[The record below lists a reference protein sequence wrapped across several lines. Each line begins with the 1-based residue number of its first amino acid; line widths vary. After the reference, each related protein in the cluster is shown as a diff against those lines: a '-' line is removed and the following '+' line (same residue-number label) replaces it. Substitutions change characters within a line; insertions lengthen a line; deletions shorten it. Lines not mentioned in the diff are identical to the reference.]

1 MKGDSQMTT
10 FSDRLKEA
18 MYAQNLKQI
27 DLVHIAAENNVK
39 LGKSHVS
46 QYVSGKTVPR
56 NDILHF
62 LADTLHVDADW
73 LLGDSQENFTAREN
87 NSVAPKTPST
97 TKTSGSVGTSNSSK
111 RGTTPM
117 KKTITDKNDNDNA
130 GSSAMHI
137 FKKSSKLDNVLYD
150 VRGPVV
156 EEAARMEERGTHV
169 LKLNIGNPAPFGF
182 RTPDEV
188 IYDMSQ
194 QLSDCEGYSPSQGL
208 FSARKAIMQYSQI
221 KKLPNVTINDIYTGN
236 GVSELINLCMSA
248 LLDNGDEILIPSPD
262 YPLWTACATLAGGKA
277 VHYICDE
284 QSDWYP
290 DIEDMR
296 RKITDRTKA
305 LVIINPNNPTGYLYT
320 RREMNQIRDLVK
332 KYDLFLF
339 SDEVYREFIYT
350 GSPYISACHLEG
362 IENNVVL
369 IDSVSKRYSECGI
382 RIGALIT
389 KNKEIRDAVMKFC
402 QARLSPP
409 LIGQIAAEASLD
421 APEEYSRETYDEY
434 VERRK
439 CLIDGL
445 NRIPGVYSPIPM
457 GAFYTVAK
465 LPVDDSDKF
474 CAWCLSDF
482 EYEGQTVFMAPA
494 SGFYTT
500 PGSGINEVRIAYVL
514 KKEDLT
520 RALFVLQKALEA
532 YPGRTE

>member
-1 MKGDSQMTT
+1 MNDEKKGVKKMRT
-10 FSDRLKEA
+10 FA
-18 MYAQNLKQI
+18 
-27 DLVHIAAENNVK
+27 
-39 LGKSHVS
+39 
-46 QYVSGKTVPR
+46 
-56 NDILHF
+56 
-62 LADTLHVDADW
+62 
-73 LLGDSQENFTAREN
+73 
-87 NSVAPKTPST
+87 
-97 TKTSGSVGTSNSSK
+97 
-111 RGTTPM
+111 
-117 KKTITDKNDNDNA
+117 
-130 GSSAMHI
+130 
-137 FKKSSKLDNVLYD
+137 KSSKLDNVCYD
-150 VRGPVV
+150 IRGPVMDEANRMIEQGV
-156 EEAARMEERGTHV
+156 EI

-182 RTPDEV
+182 KAPQELV
-188 IYDMSQ
+188 DMMRGN
-194 QLSDCEGYSPSQGL
+194 LENAEGYSDSKGL
-208 FSARKAIMQYSQI
+208 LKSRQAIVEYC
-221 KKLPNVTINDIYTGN
+221 KKKNIPNVGVNDIYTGN
-236 GVSELINLCMSA
+236 GVSELITLSMNG
-248 LLDNGDEILIPSPD
+248 LLDNGDEVLVPSPD
-262 YPLWTACATLAGGKA
+262 YPLWTASVTLAGGKA
-277 VHYICDE
+277 VHYLCDE
-284 QSDWYP
+284 QSNWYP
-290 DIEDMR
+290 DIADMR
-296 RKITDRTKA
+296 KKITDKTKGI
-305 LVIINPNNPTGYLYT
+305 VIINPNNPTGYLYT